1 MSPLVS
7 ATFGVRTA
15 IVATRTSGFD
25 IQHGV
30 YYQCFIATAALYC
43 TVLSSRHGTDRQIA
57 DGWIAALPNA
67 CDGLEYKNRYAQKK
81 RFWSGGRGVGPE
93 AGSES
98 TVERICTHLFA
109 GKETIT
115 GEIKP
120 TQTVQMWHTTHPE
133 TPCLLGT

>member
-1 MSPLVS
+1 M
-7 ATFGVRTA
+7 
-15 IVATRTSGFD
+15 
-25 IQHGV
+25 
-30 YYQCFIATAALYC
+30 FIATAALYG
-43 TVLSSRHGTDRQIA
+43 TVLSSGHGTYRQIA

-67 CDGLEYKNRYAQKK
+67 CDALEYENRYAQKK
-81 RFWSGGRGVGPE
+81 RFWSGGRGVGAE

-115 GEIKP
+115 GEIER